1 MRLIK
6 PFLILATGLTL
17 VPALGAGLSKEEALS
32 EFSAECTQCA
42 AYNAVSIRCF
52 TKGEDKAK
60 VEETLKFFSDL
71 QYATGKAAGVS
82 AKAIEARFVLAV
94 ESIKSDMDSNCV
106 NISVII
112 KKIWAVLQSYRGK
125 PRSASHAAHER
136 GAVETRIEE
145 QSYVAR
151 LPNRDHLRSDR
162 R

>member
-42 AYNAVSIRCF
+42 AYNAVSIRCL
-52 TKGEDKAK
+52 TRGEDKAK

-82 AKAIEARFVLAV
+82 AKAIEDRFVLAV

-112 KKIWAVLQSYRGK
+112 KKYGQFCKAIAENPDQ
-125 PRSASHAAHER
+125 
-136 GAVETRIEE
+136 
-145 QSYVAR
+145 
-151 LPNRDHLRSDR
+151 HLMQLMNEGPSKLE
-162 R
+162 